1 MDQFGKE
8 NQMGL
13 DVEEIKAGVE
23 VKSTQRRLVKS
34 DFKIIK
40 DNGNA
45 NWIEEEREVKHAIE
59 LFISSRVKEAE
70 ELLLKKYGSSLFHTH
85 GLGVL
90 SMLKGL
96 MTVSL

>member
-45 NWIEEEREVKHAIE
+45 NWT
-59 LFISSRVKEAE
+59 E